1 MNGKKKFDYSYIRLA
16 AIPKGD
22 SIVNNQNACELIQHS
37 SLVEDLNE
45 AQCSDLSAIA
55 TTRALKDQEVLIE
68 QGQVD
73 ESLHIIASGALIV
86 ERATAGGD
94 TVTLHIL
101 KSGDLAGE
109 MGFVDGTEH
118 TATLKAIGPTYV
130 VSISRQ
136 DLEAMLPGKPEVV
149 YGLMRG
155 IIRTAHRILR
165 EMNLQSVELSNYITK
180 VHGRY

>member
-1 MNGKKKFDYSYIRLA
+1 MNNS
-16 AIPKGD
+16 
-22 SIVNNQNACELIQHS
+22 NACELIQHS
-37 SLVEDLNE
+37 SLINDLSKD
-45 AQCSDLSAIA
+45 QCSALSSIA
-55 TTRALKDQEVLIE
+55 TIRTLEDREILIE
-68 QGQVD
+68 QGQSD
-73 ESLHIIASGALIV
+73 ESLHIVASGALAV
-86 ERATAGGD
+86 ERATSGGD

-109 MGFVDGTEH
+109 MGFVDGTDH
-118 TATLKAIGPTYV
+118 TATLRAMGPTSV

-136 DLEAMLPGKPEVV
+136 DLESMLPNKPEVV

-165 EMNLQSVELSNYITK
+165 EMNLQSIELSNYITK

>member
-1 MNGKKKFDYSYIRLA
+1 MNT
-16 AIPKGD
+16 P
-22 SIVNNQNACELIQHS
+22 NACELIQHS
-37 SLVEDLNE
+37 SLINDLSE
-45 AQCSDLSAIA
+45 AQCSDLSSIAAIR
-55 TTRALKDQEVLIE
+55 TLEDREILIE
-68 QGQVD
+68 QGQSD
-73 ESLHIIASGALIV
+73 ESLHIVASGALAV
-86 ERATAGGD
+86 ERCTSGGD

-118 TATLKAIGPTYV
+118 SATLRAMGPTSV

-136 DLEAMLPGKPEVV
+136 DLESMLSSKPEVV

-165 EMNLQSVELSNYITK
+165 EMNLQSIELSNYITK

>member
-1 MNGKKKFDYSYIRLA
+1 MS
-16 AIPKGD
+16 
-22 SIVNNQNACELIQHS
+22 NQNACESIQHS
-37 SLVEDLNE
+37 SLVDDLNE
-45 AQCSDLSAIA
+45 SQCSDLSSIA
-55 TTRALKDQEVLIE
+55 TTRSLQDRDILIE
-68 QGQVD
+68 QGQTD

-86 ERATAGGD
+86 ERATSGGD

-101 KSGDLAGE
+101 KPGDLAGE

-118 TATLKAIGPTYV
+118 TATLRAIGPTSV
-130 VSISRQ
+130 VSIRRQ
-136 DLEAMLPGKPEVV
+136 DVEAMLPSKPDVV